1 MEIGRSPDSTGPGM
15 TGDTVTPPDLDR
27 FTGIRVELSHQ
38 YVHAAFTPFF
48 DSEISDTMPHRQY
61 TPGEST

>member
-1 MEIGRSPDSTGPGM
+1 M

-27 FTGIRVELSHQ
+27 FTGIRLELSHQ